1 MSLGRRSVER
11 QGEFWVEAS
20 RLSDGPR
27 NVFYDRLNE
36 LLAEIGFDRQ
46 LEEAAAPFYKKTGRK
61 GLAPGVYFRMI
72 LIGYFEDI
80 SSQRGIAWR
89 CGDSRSL
96 SRFLGFSPGE
106 STPDHS
112 TLSLTRDR
120 LPMEIHSLAF
130 GLVLQAAEE
139 HGLLKGKT
147 IGVDATNL
155 EANASMKSIVRRD
168 NGDDW
173 REYIRKLYEEETGES
188 NPTEDELR
196 RFDKNRKNKKVS
208 NEDWESSTDADARIG
223 KMKDGRTHL
232 NYKAENAVDLDTELI
247 VAAEVYYGDSGDT
260 QTIEDTVNTAQTNL
274 ADANIEREI
283 EEVVADKGYHS
294 EDALDR
300 LNNETNVRT
309 YIPEPERKTN
319 RKWQGKAK
327 RKQAAYRR
335 NRRNNNGNRGRKLQR
350 LRSEKV
356 ERTFAHMCDTGGAR
370 RTWLRGIEKV
380 QKRYQTAAMAY
391 NLGRIMR
398 SLTGAGKPRH
408 FAALAESLCL
418 IYLLTIRTI
427 NITTANT
434 ALNRDLTARNKF
446 SRRADPRI
454 RPIAQLA

>member
-1 MSLGRRSVER
+1 
-11 QGEFWVEAS
+11 
-20 RLSDGPR
+20 
-27 NVFYDRLNE
+27 
-36 LLAEIGFDRQ
+36 
-46 LEEAAAPFYKKTGRK
+46 
-61 GLAPGVYFRMI
+61 
-72 LIGYFEDI
+72 
-80 SSQRGIAWR
+80 
-89 CGDSRSL
+89 
-96 SRFLGFSPGE
+96 
-106 STPDHS
+106 
-112 TLSLTRDR
+112 
-120 LPMEIHSLAF
+120 
-130 GLVLQAAEE
+130 
-139 HGLLKGKT
+139 
-147 IGVDATNL
+147 
-155 EANASMKSIVRRD
+155 
-168 NGDDW
+168 
-173 REYIRKLYEEETGES
+173 
-188 NPTEDELR
+188 
-196 RFDKNRKNKKVS
+196 
-208 NEDWESSTDADARIG
+208 
-223 KMKDGRTHL
+223 MKDGRTHL
-232 NYKAENAVDLDTELI
+232 NYKAENAVHFDTELI

-408 FAALAESLCL
+408 FAALAERLCL

>member
-1 MSLGRRSVER
+1 
-11 QGEFWVEAS
+11 
-20 RLSDGPR
+20 
-27 NVFYDRLNE
+27 
-36 LLAEIGFDRQ
+36 
-46 LEEAAAPFYKKTGRK
+46 
-61 GLAPGVYFRMI
+61 
-72 LIGYFEDI
+72 
-80 SSQRGIAWR
+80 
-89 CGDSRSL
+89 
-96 SRFLGFSPGE
+96 
-106 STPDHS
+106 
-112 TLSLTRDR
+112 
-120 LPMEIHSLAF
+120 MEIHSLAF
-130 GLVLQAAEE
+130 GLVLQAAEKY
-139 HGLLKGKT
+139 GLLKGKT

-208 NEDWESSTDADARIG
+208 NEDWESSSDADARIG

-408 FAALAESLCL
+408 FAVLAERLCL
-418 IYLLTIRTI
+418 IYLLTRRAIKITI
-427 NITTANT
+427 ANT
-434 ALNRDLTARNKF
+434 ALNRDLTTRQKF
-446 SRRADPRI
+446 LRPNRSRTQ
-454 RPIAQLA
+454 PIAQLA